1 MLYVEKILAHTGRG
15 VIVQATDSDSRGGAL
30 LSRKEMYLA
39 PGVSAYYDEPIAMD
53 HGEGCYLYDTENRRY
68 LDFFGG
74 ILTVSVGHAH
84 PAVNAAIID
93 QIGKL
98 THVSTLYLHQSMVDL
113 AERLA
118 HMTPGGLTMSF
129 FTASGTEADETAI
142 TMARVA
148 TGAYEVIALRHSY
161 SGRSAL
167 AMSLTGQSP
176 WRLGLPGVS
185 GVTHAMNAY
194 CYRCPFGKTPDRCG
208 LECAKDMEETIRTST
223 SGRIAAV
230 IAEPIQGVGGFITP
244 PPDYFAEVARIVRK
258 YGGLFIA
265 DEVQTG
271 FGRTGKWFGIE
282 HYGVEPDLMT
292 FAKGLANG
300 MPIGAVIAT
309 REVAGAYGGPTIS
322 TFGGNPV
329 SMRAALATLDV
340 MTEQRLMENARVQGQ
355 LLRDGLEE
363 LSRQYPVLGDVRGM
377 GLMQG
382 IEFVRADKEP
392 APDLVAEFFELTKTH
407 GLLVGK
413 GGLYGNAV
421 RISPPLTVSQ
431 AQVKE
436 ALEVIG
442 RALAKI
448 YETHPELKRVR

>member
-1 MLYVEKILAHTGRG
+1 MAQGTESQTP
-15 VIVQATDSDSRGGAL
+15 TDTL
-30 LSRKEMYLA
+30 LSRQKKYLV
-39 PGVSAYYDEPIAMD
+39 PGVSTYYDEPIVMD
-53 HGEGCYLYDTENRRY
+53 HGEGCYLYDSDDRRY

-74 ILTVSVGHAH
+74 ILTVSVGHAQ
-84 PAVNAAIID
+84 PQVNAAISD
-93 QIGKL
+93 QISKV
-98 THVSTLYLHQSMVDL
+98 THISTLYLHQSMVDL

-118 HMTPGGLTMSF
+118 HMTPGELTMSF
-129 FTASGTEADETAI
+129 FTASGTEADETAVA
-142 TMARVA
+142 MARLA
-148 TGAYEVIALRHSY
+148 TGAYDVIALRHSY

-167 AMSLTGQSP
+167 AMALTGQAP
-176 WRLGLPGVS
+176 WRLGMSGAP

-194 CYRCPFGKTPDRCG
+194 CYRCPFGKTPDNCG

-244 PPDYFAEVARIVRK
+244 PEDYFAEVARIVRK

-271 FGRTGKWFGIE
+271 FGRTGKQFGIE

-309 REVAGAYGGPTIS
+309 REVADAYRGPTIS

-329 SMRAALATLDV
+329 AMRAALATLDV
-340 MTEQRLMENARVQGQ
+340 MSEQQLTDNARIQGQ
-355 LLRDGLEE
+355 LLRAGLEE
-363 LSRQYPVLGDVRGM
+363 LQLQYPVLGDVRGK

-382 IEFVRADKEP
+382 IEFVRANKEP
-392 APDLVAEFFELTKTH
+392 APDLVAEFFELTKAQ

-413 GGLYGNAV
+413 GGLFGNTV
-421 RISPPLTVSQ
+421 RITPPLTVSS

-436 ALEVIG
+436 ALTIIR
-442 RALAKI
+442 RALEKM
-448 YETHPELKRVR
+448 YEAHSELGQV

>member
-1 MLYVEKILAHTGRG
+1 M
-15 VIVQATDSDSRGGAL
+15 QATDSDTQSDTL
-30 LSRKEMYLA
+30 LSRKEKYLV
-39 PGVSAYYDEPIAMD
+39 PGVSTYYDEPIVMD
-53 HGEGCYLYDTENRRY
+53 HGDGCYLYDTENRQY

-84 PAVNAAIID
+84 PRINAAIID
-93 QIGKL
+93 QINKV
-98 THVSTLYLHQSMVDL
+98 THISTLYLHQSMVDL

-118 HMTPGGLTMSF
+118 QLTPGGLTMSF
-129 FTASGTEADETAI
+129 FTSSGTEADETAI
-142 TMARVA
+142 TMARLA

-167 AMSLTGQSP
+167 AMALTGQSP
-176 WRLGLPGVS
+176 WRLGLAGVP

-194 CYRCPFGKTPDRCG
+194 CYRCPFGKRPDQCG

-223 SGRIAAV
+223 AGRIAAV

-244 PPDYFAEVARIVRK
+244 PDDYFAEVARIVRK

-282 HYGVEPDLMT
+282 HYGVEPELMT

-309 REVAGAYGGPTIS
+309 REVAESYRGPTIS
-322 TFGGNPV
+322 TFGGNPA

-340 MTEQRLMENARVQGQ
+340 MTEQQLMENARVQGQ

-363 LSRQYPVLGDVRGM
+363 LQRQYPVFGDVRGK

-382 IEFVRADKEP
+382 VEFVRANKEP
-392 APDLVAEFFELTKTH
+392 APDLVAEFFELTKEH

-413 GGLYGNAV
+413 GGLYGNTV
-421 RISPPLTVSQ
+421 RITPPLTVSE

-436 ALEVIG
+436 ALAVMKH
-442 RALAKI
+442 ALEKM
-448 YETHPELKRVR
+448 YETHPELKHMQ

>member
-1 MLYVEKILAHTGRG
+1 M
-15 VIVQATDSDSRGGAL
+15 VQGTESQTPTDTL
-30 LSRKEMYLA
+30 LSRQKKYLV
-39 PGVSAYYDEPIAMD
+39 PGVSTYYDEPIVMD
-53 HGEGCYLYDTENRRY
+53 HGEGCYLYDSDDRRY

-74 ILTVSVGHAH
+74 ILTVSVGHAQ
-84 PAVNAAIID
+84 PQVNAAISD
-93 QIGKL
+93 QISKV
-98 THVSTLYLHQSMVDL
+98 THISTLYLHQSMVDL

-118 HMTPGGLTMSF
+118 QMTPGELTMSF
-129 FTASGTEADETAI
+129 FTASGTEADETAVA
-142 TMARVA
+142 MARLA
-148 TGAYEVIALRHSY
+148 TGAYDVIALRHSY

-167 AMSLTGQSP
+167 AMTLTGQAP
-176 WRLGLPGVS
+176 WRLGMSGVP

-194 CYRCPFGKTPDRCG
+194 CYRCPFGRTPDSCG

-244 PPDYFAEVARIVRK
+244 PEDYFAEVARIVRK

-271 FGRTGKWFGIE
+271 FGRTGKQFGIE

-309 REVAGAYGGPTIS
+309 REVADAYRGPTIS

-329 SMRAALATLDV
+329 AMRAALATLDV
-340 MTEQRLMENARVQGQ
+340 MSEQQLTDNARIQGQ
-355 LLRDGLEE
+355 LLRAGLEE
-363 LSRQYPVLGDVRGM
+363 LQLQYPVLGDVRGK

-382 IEFVRADKEP
+382 IEFVRANKEP
-392 APDLVAEFFELTKTH
+392 APDLVAEFFELTKEQ

-413 GGLYGNAV
+413 GGLFGNTV
-421 RISPPLTVSQ
+421 RITPPLTVSS

-436 ALEVIG
+436 ALTIIR
-442 RALAKI
+442 RALEKM
-448 YETHPELKRVR
+448 YEAHSELGQV

>member
-1 MLYVEKILAHTGRG
+1 MQE
-15 VIVQATDSDSRGGAL
+15 TDSDGHGGTL

-39 PGVSAYYDEPIAMD
+39 PGVSTYYIEPIALD
-53 HGEGCYLYDTENRRY
+53 HGEGCYLYDTHNRRY

-84 PAVNAAIID
+84 PVINAAMIE

-98 THVSTLYLHQSMVDL
+98 THVSTLYLHQAMVDL

-118 HMTPGGLTMSF
+118 GMTPGELTMSF
-129 FTASGTEADETAI
+129 FTASGTEANETAI
-142 TMARVA
+142 AMARVA
-148 TGAYEVIALRHSY
+148 TGAYDVIALRHSY

-176 WRLGLPGVS
+176 WRLGLPGAG

-194 CYRCPFGKTPDRCG
+194 CYRCPFGKTPDHCG

-244 PPDYFAEVARIVRK
+244 PPDYFPEVARIVRK

-282 HYGVEPDLMT
+282 HYGVEPDMMT

-309 REVAGAYGGPTIS
+309 AAVAGAYQGPTIS

-340 MTEQRLMENARVQGQ
+340 MVDQQLMENARVQGQ
-355 LLRDGLEE
+355 RLRDGLEE
-363 LSRQYPVLGDVRGM
+363 LSRQFSVMGDVRGM

-382 IEFVRADKEP
+382 IEFVRSDKEP
-392 APDLVAEFFELTKTH
+392 ASDLVGEFFELTKAD

-413 GGLYGNAV
+413 GGLYGNTV
-421 RISPPLTVSQ
+421 RISPPLTVTQ
-431 AQVKE
+431 GQVKE

-442 RALAKI
+442 RAMAKI
-448 YETHPELKRVR
+448 YETHPELRHVS